1 MNLPSSLIS
10 EFVKVTNDATEVKT
24 ESTHYG
30 TIVEHENSKYVRID
44 GSDLLTPVITTTSYE
59 DGQRVIVMIKDHTAV
74 VTGNISSPA
83 PTTKEVDDKI
93 GTVIT
98 EVEILV
104 ADKVSTK
111 DFDAQ
116 TGRIDTLVSDNVTIR
131 ESLTAQKATIDDLEA
146 DNVKINETLTAQ
158 KATITDLETSKL
170 SAKDADLKYATIVEL
185 EATDAEIRNLEA
197 DYGSFKQ
204 LTADELE
211 AHDAAIGN
219 LETGKLSAKDAEIM
233 YANIDFANIKMAA
246 VEKLFSEAGIIK
258 NLTTSSGTITG
269 ELVGV
274 TIKGDLIE
282 GGTVVAEKLVVKG
295 TDGIYYKLNTDGVT
309 TESEQTEYNSL
320 NGSVI
325 TAKSITATKISV
337 TDLVAFGATIGG
349 FHITTDS
356 IYSGAKSTVDNTTRG
371 IYLDNSGQTAF
382 GDGSNYLKY
391 YKDKDGRYKLE
402 IAAESIKIGASNKN
416 VQDFIQE
423 TVNELS
429 IGARNLIRNSKSMIF
444 ESYGFMS
451 YSTSVLGVGILGSM
465 KLGE

>member
-10 EFVKVTNDATEVKT
+10 EFVKVTNDTTEAKT

-30 TIVEHENSKYVRID
+30 TIVEHDGSKYVRID
-44 GSDLLTPVITTTSYE
+44 GSDLLTPVITTTSY
-59 DGQRVIVMIKDHTAV
+59 DNGQRVIVMIKDHTAV
-74 VTGNISSPA
+74 VTGNISSPS

-131 ESLTAQKATIDDLEA
+131 ESLTAQEATIKELES
-146 DNVKINETLTAQ
+146 DNVTINDTLTAQ
-158 KATITDLETSKL
+158 KADITDLKTSKL
-170 SAKDADLKYATIVEL
+170 SAKDAELTYATIKEL
-185 EATDAEIRNLEA
+185 EVTDANIRNLEA
-197 DYGSFKQ
+197 DHGSFKAI
-204 LTADELE
+204 TTDDLE
-211 AHDAAIGN
+211 AHEASITKLNTD
-219 LETGKLSAKDAEIM
+219 KLSATDAEIL

-282 GGTVVAEKLVVKG
+282 GGTVIADKLVVKG
-295 TDGIYYKLNTDGVT
+295 TDGLYYKLNTDGVT
-309 TESEQTEYNSL
+309 TEAEQTEYNSL

-337 TDLVAFGATIGG
+337 DDLVAFGATIGG
-349 FHITTDS
+349 FHITKDS
-356 IYSGAKSTVDNTTRG
+356 IYSGAKSTVNNTTRG
-371 IYLDNSGQTAF
+371 IYLDDSGQAVF

-391 YKDKDGRYKLE
+391 YKGDDGKYRLE
-402 IAAESIKIGASNKN
+402 ISAESIKIGASSKN
-416 VQDFIQE
+416 VQDVIQE
-423 TVNELS
+423 AIDDLV
-429 IGARNLIRNSKSMIF
+429 IGSRNLIRNSKNLSF
-444 ESYGFMS
+444 ANYGFVS
-451 YSTSVLGVGILGSM
+451 YPTSVLGIGMLGSLT
-465 KLGE
+465 LGE